1 MALLDYLG
9 IFIEIGE
16 VLNDIFSLPGHI
28 HKDIRYRKEFL
39 NKIEISVSN
48 DNPRLPGHLQGRRGV
63 HIGSFHP
70 KKITLLKYIKLRL
83 ILVPLSF

>member
-1 MALLDYLG
+1 MIME
-9 IFIEIGE
+9 IFISAFFI
-16 VLNDIFSLPGHI
+16 IKWYFSLPGHI
-28 HKDIRYRKEFL
+28 HKYIRYLKEFPS
-39 NKIEISVSN
+39 NIEISVSN